1 MKTFSNKIILT
12 YFTYLFFSCILF
24 LTYHLNEFPNKYV
37 FTDWL
42 INYEGGFVRR
52 GLLGQIIYKTAEITN
67 LEIKYIIL
75 YFQIFSYLVYFY
87 LFWLFFQKI
96 KINYF
101 WYLLVF
107 SPVLF
112 LYPLSELE
120 ALGRKEIIVITLF
133 LLFAYIKYNNLN
145 NLIYSFVGIFSLST
159 LIHEVTVFYF
169 FHYIFVIYLKNK
181 FQIKKKF
188 SNTNYLLIFFSIIIL
203 LYLSLYLHNFVN
215 LQQIVSSY
223 SYGLSIESGSF
234 SHIKPKVDEA
244 FIKILNKVNFFSFLR
259 IIFLILITLSPLFFF
274 VRIEKKYMTKF
285 LNLKILIF
293 ISLILSI
300 PLYFLMFVLGRV
312 IYINYN
318 YLVVILIL
326 LFSFKVIDENYLDY
340 KIKNL
345 KKRLKIPLFIF
356 ICLLFSPKILATDDL
371 ASLPLYKSVIKIIK
385 ITFI

>member
-12 YFTYLFFSCILF
+12 YFTYLFFSCVFF
-24 LTYHLNEFPNKYV
+24 LIYHLNEFPNKYV

-188 SNTNYLLIFFSIIIL
+188 
-203 LYLSLYLHNFVN
+203 
-215 LQQIVSSY
+215 
-223 SYGLSIESGSF
+223 
-234 SHIKPKVDEA
+234 
-244 FIKILNKVNFFSFLR
+244 
-259 IIFLILITLSPLFFF
+259 
-274 VRIEKKYMTKF
+274 
-285 LNLKILIF
+285 
-293 ISLILSI
+293 
-300 PLYFLMFVLGRV
+300 
-312 IYINYN
+312 
-318 YLVVILIL
+318 
-326 LFSFKVIDENYLDY
+326 
-340 KIKNL
+340 
-345 KKRLKIPLFIF
+345 
-356 ICLLFSPKILATDDL
+356 
-371 ASLPLYKSVIKIIK
+371 
-385 ITFI
+385 